1 MLNRYITN
9 IGDVQVVDK
18 VIVPR
23 NIPEGDAKER
33 LQNVKDSDFLYR
45 VLKSKDVGFG
55 GKIISR

>member
-1 MLNRYITN
+1 M
-9 IGDVQVVDK
+9 GDVQVVDK

-23 NIPEGDAKER
+23 NIPESDAKER

-55 GKIISR
+55 GKIIPLMC